1 MSLKI
6 VDKESAEVH
15 SKRHET
21 SLHLPCLSDGN
32 GPFALFSRLLKTLQ
46 VAHSHDMIECFDV
59 ALALSRALEQVK
71 RVIRVHLTG
80 DLVNIVRI
88 LH

>member
-15 SKRHET
+15 SKSHEA
-21 SLHLPCLSDGN
+21 SLHLPCLSNGN
-32 GPFALFSRLLKTLQ
+32 GPFALFSCFLKALQ

-59 ALALSRALEQVK
+59 ALALSRTLEQVK
-71 RVIRVHLTG
+71 RVIRVHLAG
-80 DLVNIVRI
+80 DLLNIVRI